1 MEENVN
7 SDIEQS
13 FSEIIDVHLKTVHG
27 DIDTLRVS
35 KDIKIKDLIKRYI
48 ELKNNQNNKKLY
60 LSYKGKLLS
69 PEKLLSDYQ
78 FEFDCILYVSVR
90 MFGGIKSK

>member
-35 KDIKIKDLIKRYI
+35 KDIKIKDLINPEVLLRNFFKQTKYT
-48 ELKNNQNNKKLY
+48 NS
-60 LSYKGKLLS
+60 LSESL
-69 PEKLLSDYQ
+69 
-78 FEFDCILYVSVR
+78 
-90 MFGGIKSK
+90 